1 MSDYETF
8 SVDEIKNGDL
18 LKISG
23 ETDSGHEEEWYAE
36 KIGVTE
42 QGELEVYYMSP
53 LNDGSNEWVYDTEY
67 SIVPI
72 ESVLEHVPNKLGYKI
87 AWKKLGF
94 IKLTTTK
101 AIRIEDFENQVE
113 YIGSDDSDSDISGE
127 ESELESDLGGFIVPD
142 DEGEPFSLAE
152 SNDWVDETHQAV
164 NAFNNWTPSDQAEQR
179 IKNYIENLSN
189 VVSSQE
195 DNRAFSG
202 GNSVDY
208 NRPT

>member
-1 MSDYETF
+1 MSNYETF
-8 SVDEIKNGDL
+8 SVNEIENGDL

-23 ETDSGHEEEWYAE
+23 LTDSGNEEEWFAE
-36 KIGVTE
+36 KIGVTD
-42 QGELEVYYMSP
+42 QGELEVYYMNP
-53 LNDGSNEWVYDTEY
+53 LHDNTNEWKYDTDY
-67 SIVPI
+67 SVVPI

-101 AIRIEDFENQVE
+101 AMRVEDYENQVE

-142 DEGEPFSLAE
+142 DEGDPFSLAE
-152 SNDWVDETHQAV
+152 SNEWVDETHSAV
-164 NAFNNWTPSDQAEQR
+164 NAFNSWVPRTRAEER
-179 IKNYIENLSN
+179 ARRYIENLSD
-189 VVSSQE
+189 VVSTQE
-195 DNRAFSG
+195 DNRAFST